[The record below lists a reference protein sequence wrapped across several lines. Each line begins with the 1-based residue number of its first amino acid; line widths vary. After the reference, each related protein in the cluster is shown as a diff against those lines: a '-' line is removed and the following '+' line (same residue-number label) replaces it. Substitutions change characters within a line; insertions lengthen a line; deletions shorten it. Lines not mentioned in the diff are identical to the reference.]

1 MRHSICVRSLLI
13 LFAMLV
19 SAMSLVT
26 PARAE
31 DTRTYVKI
39 AKNENEAPLD
49 ERYFDDPQE
58 AWDFAAS
65 QSSGNAYLYLGS
77 DWLVVKQ
84 NTLES
89 DAHPCVFMD
98 LKGHTVKRELGGS
111 QVRNGGLFLVEKD
124 AQLTIRDS
132 NPQSEGYK
140 GIRGGVI
147 TGGANTN
154 GGGAFT
160 VENGGRLEIQGG
172 TIYKCTT
179 NEHGGAVLIE
189 GENASF
195 AMTGGRIYFCQ
206 TVGAWGKC
214 HGGAVYC
221 NKADVSFSDCTID
234 SCYSEDYGGALYM
247 AKGRAVFKRVYM
259 VGNHCQDYGGA
270 IYMDQGGLK
279 MYDSRVHGCEAKD
292 DGGAIYDNSSN
303 GMRLCDCIFYKNKS
317 RGNGGALYINDKNA
331 QFINIDVVANSAEGN
346 GGGVYVDSRYDIALK
361 GLLHI
366 ENNSGKDGRNNL
378 TLQDGNATSAL
389 IMNGGLYEG
398 SHIGLSST
406 SSGVMYSQSIS
417 ETQMRY
423 FFDDL
428 GSLWLRDTTSRKAA
442 PFISSVFD
450 EGAAGG
456 VALGLGMAAIAGI
469 VVYVLL
475 TKRDQRKKAKEG
487 QQ

>member
-1 MRHSICVRSLLI
+1 
-13 LFAMLV
+13 
-19 SAMSLVT
+19 
-26 PARAE
+26 
-31 DTRTYVKI
+31 
-39 AKNENEAPLD
+39 
-49 ERYFDDPQE
+49 
-58 AWDFAAS
+58 
-65 QSSGNAYLYLGS
+65 
-77 DWLVVKQ
+77 
-84 NTLES
+84 
-89 DAHPCVFMD
+89 
-98 LKGHTVKRELGGS
+98 
-111 QVRNGGLFLVEKD
+111 
-124 AQLTIRDS
+124 
-132 NPQSEGYK
+132 
-140 GIRGGVI
+140 
-147 TGGANTN
+147 
-154 GGGAFT
+154 
-160 VENGGRLEIQGG
+160 
-172 TIYKCTT
+172 
-179 NEHGGAVLIE
+179 
-189 GENASF
+189 
-195 AMTGGRIYFCQ
+195 
-206 TVGAWGKC
+206 
-214 HGGAVYC
+214 
-221 NKADVSFSDCTID
+221 
-234 SCYSEDYGGALYM
+234 
-247 AKGRAVFKRVYM
+247 M

-331 QFINIDVVANSAEGN
+331 QFINIDVVANSAEGY

-378 TLQDGNATSAL
+378 TLQDGNASRAL